1 VIPDILAY
9 LQNET
14 ELTRSTLCQILTQSK
29 RLKEFFINPQAFMD
43 QVAQIVRAELHKLMI
58 DGIKYEKLPGT
69 EPDAEWDMRLFESKE
84 IEAYLSNRLEVN
96 NSIYDAIVY
105 DSEVERRFAEELDR
119 TESIKL
125 FVKLPYWF
133 KIETPLGTYNP
144 DWAILKHDQKV
155 LYLVRE
161 TKSTKNFEKLRTSEA
176 EKIKCGRRHFEELGV
191 DFAVVAEADEV

>member
-1 VIPDILAY
+1 
-9 LQNET
+9 
-14 ELTRSTLCQILTQSK
+14 
-29 RLKEFFINPQAFMD
+29 LKEFFINPQAFMD

-58 DGIKYEKLPGT
+58 DGIKYEKLPST
-69 EPDAEWDMRLFESKE
+69 EPESEWDMRLFESKE
-84 IEAYLSNRLEVN
+84 IEAYLSNRLEVQH
-96 NSIYDAIVY
+96 SIYDAIVY

-119 TESIKL
+119 TESVKL

-144 DWAILKHDQKV
+144 DWAILKHDQKA

-161 TKSTKNFEKLRTSEA
+161 TKSTKNFEKLRTAEA

-191 DFAVVAEADEV
+191 DFAVVAEANEV